1 MDRHLLPIAAGLAAI
16 LASSPSWSQAT
27 VPGAAPA
34 SDQIAG
40 TAPETI
46 PKPRRPVAPKR
57 VSIPKPS
64 VAAPAAQAAAASP
77 GHPAPQGPAAS
88 GLLTALYPD
97 LSSSV
102 GIPKT
107 IFVQRF
113 VAESLSRFDRE
124 NRQSL
129 TLEQL
134 NQNVSAME
142 KTIREGALRW
152 WAESDRTGAGRIGR
166 DDAKAASI
174 DQFRKLTGLRPDQTE
189 TKQQSGIR
197 EGFERGAAQQF
208 ARYDVDGDGFVTKSE
223 VERRIG
229 EEIERIERSAR
240 IARVLVED
248 GSHGRKGFLDRD
260 KATLLLSGVFD
271 ALDAN
276 HDGTLGNDE
285 IPNSVRRPGAP
296 AAVAV
301 AQPLKSGSVPKQ
313 VAGPPSIQPSAT
325 PTAVVQPKVAART
338 VPRTT
343 PKVASVGPAAGSA
356 PALQADGP
364 VQAAPPPP
372 ALHKPV
378 ARVRPPAPPK
388 PAPRPPA
395 AGSAPEAGLFAQP
408 LPTVRDYPVRRP
420 AQARPAE
427 AAAQ

>member
-27 VPGAAPA
+27 VSGAAPA
-34 SDQIAG
+34 SDQIAD
-40 TAPETI
+40 TAPGTM
-46 PKPRRPVAPKR
+46 PKPRRPAAPKR
-57 VSIPKPS
+57 VAIPKPS
-64 VAAPAAQAAAASP
+64 IAAPAAQAAAASP
-77 GHPAPQGPAAS
+77 VHPAPQGPATS

-152 WAESDRTGAGRIGR
+152 WSESDRTGAGRVGR

-174 DQFRKLTGLRPDQTE
+174 DQFRKLTGLSPDQTE
-189 TKQQSGIR
+189 TRQQSGIR

-208 ARYDVDGDGFVTKSE
+208 ARYDVDGDGFVTKPE

-271 ALDAN
+271 ALDAD

-285 IPNSVRRPGAP
+285 IPNSVRRPGAS
-296 AAVAV
+296 AGAVAK
-301 AQPLKSGSVPKQ
+301 PMKSGSAAKQ
-313 VAGPPSIQPSAT
+313 VAAPPTILPSST
-325 PTAVVQPKVAART
+325 PTAIVHPKIT
-338 VPRTT
+338 VGTVSKAT
-343 PKVASVGPAAGSA
+343 PKVASVGPATESA
-356 PALQADGP
+356 PALQAEGP
-364 VQAAPPPP
+364 VQAAPQPP
-372 ALHKPV
+372 ASHKPV
-378 ARVRPPAPPK
+378 AKVRPPAPPK
-388 PAPRPPA
+388 PTPRPPA
-395 AGSAPEAGLFAQP
+395 ARPAPEAELFAQP

-420 AQARPAE
+420 TQSRPAE
-427 AAAQ
+427 AVAQ